1 MRSTRDLL
9 NDRFADPSV
18 QKNID
23 LDIQRINF
31 YDEGIEWYIKKHA
44 KINDYQTHIRK
55 SLSILAHKLGRAI
68 YFMLKRKQPF
78 NMEKFLPA

>member
-23 LDIQRINF
+23 LDIQWINF
-31 YDEGIEWYIKKHA
+31 YDEGVEWYIKKHA
-44 KINDYQTHIRK
+44 NLPFDSRRYTKI
-55 SLSILAHKLGRAI
+55 
-68 YFMLKRKQPF
+68 
-78 NMEKFLPA
+78 EKPCQ